1 MEDYKNR
8 EAVRRSHGNFQ
19 IVDPFAN
26 TPLEGDTLQCCHCGM
41 HWIPIKGSGIQRG
54 FCRQCMQVTCGSPQ
68 CHVCVPQEK
77 QLRII
82 ERKANAASL
91 GY

>member
-1 MEDYKNR
+1 MEEYRNR
-8 EAVRRSHGNFQ
+8 EAVRRPHGSFQ
-19 IVDPFAN
+19 ILDPATN
-26 TPLEGDTLQCCHCGM
+26 SPLEGDTLQCCHCGA

-54 FCRQCMQVTCGSPQ
+54 WCRKCNAVTCGKPL
-68 CHVCVPQEK
+68 CHVCIPQEK

-82 ERKANAASL
+82 ERKANPHQL